1 MSTAAAPQPE
11 DQFPDIRDA
20 LRATWLAAS
29 QHLRAA
35 ELTLR
40 AAEQS
45 VKDAQV
51 KLDEVRR
58 QIEAA
63 CPPLGLDPAAVMAE
77 DDATARSARAP
88 RVTTHVETGPRA
100 QYEERVADL
109 LADGRLVAGE
119 ALRTVHHGQE
129 RMAKV
134 EADGSI
140 AVAGL
145 GSHPT
150 LTAAARA
157 LVGGERNGWK
167 FWSVQRDGRWVP
179 VADLRNS

>member
-1 MSTAAAPQPE
+1 MSTASSSQADDA
-11 DQFPDIRDA
+11 FPDIRDA
-20 LRATWLAAS
+20 FRATWLAAS
-29 QHLRAA
+29 QQLRSA
-35 ELTLR
+35 EQTLR
-40 AAEQS
+40 AAERS
-45 VKDAQV
+45 VDAAQT

-77 DDATARSARAP
+77 EDMAARAARP
-88 RVTTHVETGPRA
+88 ARIPHVEAGPRA
-100 QYEERVADL
+100 HFEERVTDL
-109 LADGRLVAGE
+109 LADGRLMAGE

-129 RMAKV
+129 RMGKV

-145 GSHPT
+145 GTHPT

-179 VADLRNS
+179 VANLRNS